1 MYIDSHLHLSNED
14 YNVDE
19 VIKNAER
26 VGVFYFIL
34 GGINKEITKMDVELS
49 KKYKEVYITIGYHP
63 EEVLN
68 IQEDDF
74 NVLENVIIN
83 NREKVVGIGEIGL
96 DYHYDN
102 SDYIKEKQK
111 KLFIRQIKL
120 AEKYNLPVVIHS
132 RDATLDTYNILKE
145 FKVKGVIHCF
155 SGSLEVA
162 KMYIKLGFKLGIGGV
177 VTFKNSKLFEVVK
190 ELSSKDFILE
200 TDSPYLSPIRGEK
213 NEPKNIPLIAEFI
226 SSVRGVSIEK
236 VQTDTTNNVK
246 EIFNLKI

>member
-26 VGVFYFIL
+26 VGVLYFIL

-83 NREKVVGIGEIGL
+83 NREKVVG
-96 DYHYDN
+96 
-102 SDYIKEKQK
+102 
-111 KLFIRQIKL
+111 
-120 AEKYNLPVVIHS
+120 S
-132 RDATLDTYNILKE
+132 R
-145 FKVKGVIHCF
+145 
-155 SGSLEVA
+155 
-162 KMYIKLGFKLGIGGV
+162 
-177 VTFKNSKLFEVVK
+177 
-190 ELSSKDFILE
+190 
-200 TDSPYLSPIRGEK
+200 
-213 NEPKNIPLIAEFI
+213 
-226 SSVRGVSIEK
+226 
-236 VQTDTTNNVK
+236 
-246 EIFNLKI
+246 

>member
-14 YNVDE
+14 YDIDE

-26 VGVFYFIL
+26 VGVLYFIL

-49 KKYKEVYITIGYHP
+49 KKYKEIYITVGYHP

-74 NVLENVIIN
+74 NVLEDLIIN

-111 KLFIRQIKL
+111 NLFIRQIKL

-145 FKVKGVIHCF
+145 YKVKGVIHCF

>member
-26 VGVFYFIL
+26 VSVLYFIL

-155 SGSLEVA
+155 SGSLDVA

>member
-1 MYIDSHLHLSNED
+1 
-14 YNVDE
+14 
-19 VIKNAER
+19 
-26 VGVFYFIL
+26 
-34 GGINKEITKMDVELS
+34 MDVELS

-155 SGSLEVA
+155 SGSLDVA

>member
-14 YNVDE
+14 YNIDE

-26 VGVFYFIL
+26 VGVLYFIL
-34 GGINKEITKMDVELS
+34 GGINKKITKMDVELS

-74 NVLENVIIN
+74 NALENVIIN

-120 AEKYNLPVVIHS
+120 ADKYNLPVVIHS

-145 FKVKGVIHCF
+145 YKVKGVIHCF

>member
-26 VGVFYFIL
+26 AGVLYFIL

-155 SGSLEVA
+155 SGSLDVA

>member
-26 VGVFYFIL
+26 VGVLYFIL
-34 GGINKEITKMDVELS
+34 GGINKETTKMDVELS

>member
-26 VGVFYFIL
+26 VGVLYFIL
-34 GGINKEITKMDVELS
+34 GGINKETTKMDVELS

-74 NVLENVIIN
+74 NVLENVIIT

-155 SGSLEVA
+155 SGSLDVA

-177 VTFKNSKLFEVVK
+177 VTFKNSKLFDVVK

>member
-14 YNVDE
+14 YNVDG

-26 VGVFYFIL
+26 VGVLYFIL
-34 GGINKEITKMDVELS
+34 GGINKETTKMDVELS

-155 SGSLEVA
+155 SGSLDVA

>member
-26 VGVFYFIL
+26 VGVLYFIL
-34 GGINKEITKMDVELS
+34 GGINKETTKMDVELS

-155 SGSLEVA
+155 SGSLDVA